1 MKHRILPSV
10 GDDGNGKFG
19 FVAVYNREAGSVHRD
34 EPFFDDV
41 AHDVRRGAERDVSGL
56 ALRGNRNDLAGAVHV
71 SLNDV
76 ASKASVGGHRAFEID
91 RRSGGQGAEV
101 GPAQRLRHGVDAER
115 LAVHGGYGEARAV
128 DADAVGDGEVVHD
141 SGRGN
146 DEAGAGGLG
155 YRADFFDYA
164 GEHSVSPLP
173 FWIGWVMLAEIGGK
187 GKRVFWRAA

>member
-1 MKHRILPSV
+1 MLGPAR
-10 GDDGNGKFG
+10 NAMF
-19 FVAVYNREAGSVHRD
+19 
-34 EPFFDDV
+34 
-41 AHDVRRGAERDVSGL
+41 SGL
-56 ALRGNRNDLAGAVHV
+56 ALRGNRNDLAGAIHV

-76 ASKASVGGHRAFEID
+76 ASEASVGGHRAFEVD
-91 RRSGGQGAEV
+91 GGAKGQFAEV
-101 GPAQRLRHGVDAER
+101 GAAESLRHGIYTER
-115 LAVHGGYGEARAV
+115 SVVSIGHGEARAV